1 MHLFAGSQS
10 HSQYYGS
17 IDNTFT
23 TAHTSSFHNQVL
35 ISSNYIGK
43 EITKNLIMIS
53 ASEIVAV
60 LISYPIKL
68 KIKRRNAYFLFVLMI
83 LVSSLLSSFTVLGPE
98 CMEIGNSCVSKYI
111 YRVSIMVI
119 RFSITLIG
127 SILIN
132 YTMQVYPSDVR
143 RAGFSLCLGISSIG
157 STFMPWLVQSFIYID
172 LSGFISFS
180 LLSIITLYFILM
192 LGQTN
197 GEMKVQTLN

>member
-1 MHLFAGSQS
+1 M
-10 HSQYYGS
+10 
-17 IDNTFT
+17 
-23 TAHTSSFHNQVL
+23 
-35 ISSNYIGK
+35 
-43 EITKNLIMIS
+43 S

-83 LVSSLLSSFTVLGPE
+83 AISSLLSSFTTLDAE

-111 YRVSIMVI
+111 YRVSLMVI

-132 YTMQVYPSDVR
+132 YTMEVYPSDVR
-143 RAGFSLCLGISSIG
+143 RAGFSLCLGLSSIG
-157 STFMPWLVQSFIYID
+157 STFMPWLVRSFIYID

-180 LLSIITLYFILM
+180 FFSLLTLYFILL
-192 LGQTN
+192 LGETN
-197 GEMKVQTLN
+197 G